1 MKSKYLTIVLLFNTL
16 MPVAQTINISKI
28 ISINDVVANLS
39 TYNLQG
45 KTVLASGRA
54 KFTTNKGF
62 VRILLTDDHGYDLL
76 IYESIPLISPN
87 NVDIFSDIT
96 TEASNI
102 PANLKNCKVRVE
114 IENARLDNLVIKI
127 LANNHTNIQRI
138 VATDRISKINSVL
151 RDKKALWVAGE
162 TSISK
167 MSYEEKKAL
176 FGGKVPDLQ
185 GAEYYMGGIFE
196 LNNKNYQA
204 PTSSE
209 FVDNF
214 DWRNRH
220 GKNWL
225 TSVKNQG
232 NCGSCWAFGALGA
245 VEALVNLYYNR
256 QINLDLS
263 EEQMKAC
270 TNGSCN
276 GGAKGG
282 VDALEYIKRV
292 GVVSE
297 SCLPYTTTDIHVCSD
312 VCNNPDEQ
320 IKIFNYSTFNPYSF
334 VNPIDELKKIVIKH
348 GVLSG
353 RIEDWHHTIALV
365 GFGTIKAGDKIKLG
379 AGNFITVP
387 TNDPRIGQT
396 YWIFKNSWGS
406 LWGDNGYCF
415 ILAEISQLHST
426 RIPKTPI
433 ISKNYKESDIVCE
446 DRDGDGYYWWG
457 IGEKPKTCPNCPDE
471 PDGDDSNPI
480 LGPMDEYGHCKILN
494 NSDLYVRD
502 SVADIGNEPSGVSRM
517 WVSPDIWIEDMD
529 GNKVDPHGNDVY
541 NVCVRVHNKSDYPS
555 SGREVLLLNW
565 TKGGLDLDW
574 NGCWFGMKF
583 FDCDG
588 WKVPR
593 GSYVN
598 DARGTAIPIIQPHR
612 SEVVRVKWLVPR
624 REDYK
629 GCDTT
634 LDKELWHFCLLARI
648 HDGHPIYL
656 EDDSPAN
663 LAEMIVRNNNVALR
677 NITVLESKHNRSI
690 VSVGNPFKELRSF
703 SLLYTLFKNEKGEL
717 LNKYADVYLNM
728 SSNLFELFEKSGFE
742 GKGFKVVDKN
752 KILLTEPTATIE
764 RLVLQPEELYLLE
777 AEVNF
782 FTQEEPENNEFMFD
796 IAEYVDN
803 EKGGKELIGGETYI
817 AIRNSERDSYFK
829 AKAVDNKTV
838 LPAEPVSF
846 RAEPI
851 SEDAVYTWFDQKGDT
866 VARGLNLTVT
876 PTSTQ
881 HYKLEVVATADG
893 FKDYDSVRATVRN
906 GAIVS
911 LSPNPTDNQLT
922 ITYRL
927 AAGITN
933 ATIEISDVQNLSVQ
947 SYPVTA
953 TATTKTV
960 SLAGLTAGTYMVKLI
975 VDGVTVDTRQVIK
988 N

>member
-1 MKSKYLTIVLLFNTL
+1 MKSKYLIIVLLFNTL

-28 ISINDVVANLS
+28 ISINDVVADLS

-185 GAEYYMGGIFE
+185 GAEYYVGGIFE

-204 PTSSE
+204 PTSSD

-225 TSVKNQG
+225 TSVKDQQS
-232 NCGSCWAFGALGA
+232 CGSCAIFSSVGA
-245 VEALVNLYYNR
+245 VEAMTNLYFNKK
-256 QINLDLS
+256 IDIDLS
-263 EEQMKAC
+263 EQQIVSC
-270 TNGSCN
+270 LNGDCQS
-276 GGAKGG
+276 GWMPA
-282 VDALEYIKRV
+282 DALLFCKTS
-292 GVVSE
+292 GVVEE
-297 SCLPYTTTDIHVCSD
+297 SCFPYQMNSSIPCHNICS
-312 VCNNPDEQ
+312 NPNEQ
-320 IKIFNYSTFNPYSF
+320 IKISGKVDFPSSNYPKTEES
-334 VNPIDELKKIVIKH
+334 LKKMLIKFGVI
-348 GVLSG
+348 SG
-353 RIEDWHHTIALV
+353 GIRSWVHALVLV

-379 AGNFITVP
+379 AGNFITIP
-387 TNDPRIGQT
+387 MNDPRIGQT

-406 LWGDNGYCF
+406 WWGDSGYCYVKVD
-415 ILAEISQLHST
+415 IRDIEWTHALL
-426 RIPKTPI
+426 TPI
-433 ISKNYKESDIVCE
+433 TSKNYKESDIVCE

-502 SVADIGNEPSGVSRM
+502 SVGDIGDEPSRVSRM

-648 HDGHPIYL
+648 HDGHPIL
-656 EDDSPAN
+656 HENESS
-663 LAEMIVRNNNVALR
+663 ISVRDLVRDNNNVAWR
-677 NITVLESKHNRSI
+677 NITFLQGKLNKST
-690 VSVGNPFKELRSF
+690 VSVGNPFKEPRSF

-728 SSNLFELFEKSGFE
+728 SSNLFELWQKSDFA

-782 FTQEEPENNEFMFD
+782 FTQEKPENNEFVFD
-796 IAEYVDN
+796 IAEYVDD

-829 AKAVDNKTV
+829 AKAVDDKTV

-953 TATTKTV
+953 TATAKTV
-960 SLAGLTAGTYMVKLI
+960 SLAGLTAGTYVVKLI
-975 VDGVTVDTRQVIK
+975 INGETVDTQQVIK

>member
-1 MKSKYLTIVLLFNTL
+1 MYDIGEPYLLHNQRGASIDLYPFAYN
-16 MPVAQTINISKI
+16 PQTQILRVYYSLIIKI
-28 ISINDVVANLS
+28 DFL
-39 TYNLQG
+39 
-45 KTVLASGRA
+45 
-54 KFTTNKGF
+54 
-62 VRILLTDDHGYDLL
+62 GYDIRNTMPKSAGRNKFFDV
-76 IYESIPLISPN
+76 IY
-87 NVDIFSDIT
+87 
-96 TEASNI
+96 
-102 PANLKNCKVRVE
+102 KNHF
-114 IENARLDNLVIKI
+114 L
-127 LANNHTNIQRI
+127 NH
-138 VATDRISKINSVL
+138 SV
-151 RDKKALWVAGE
+151 
-162 TSISK
+162 
-167 MSYEEKKAL
+167 
-176 FGGKVPDLQ
+176 
-185 GAEYYMGGIFE
+185 
-196 LNNKNYQA
+196 
-204 PTSSE
+204 
-209 FVDNF
+209 
-214 DWRNRH
+214 
-220 GKNWL
+220 
-225 TSVKNQG
+225 
-232 NCGSCWAFGALGA
+232 
-245 VEALVNLYYNR
+245 
-256 QINLDLS
+256 
-263 EEQMKAC
+263 
-270 TNGSCN
+270 
-276 GGAKGG
+276 
-282 VDALEYIKRV
+282 
-292 GVVSE
+292 
-297 SCLPYTTTDIHVCSD
+297 
-312 VCNNPDEQ
+312 
-320 IKIFNYSTFNPYSF
+320 
-334 VNPIDELKKIVIKH
+334 
-348 GVLSG
+348 
-353 RIEDWHHTIALV
+353 
-365 GFGTIKAGDKIKLG
+365 
-379 AGNFITVP
+379 
-387 TNDPRIGQT
+387 
-396 YWIFKNSWGS
+396 
-406 LWGDNGYCF
+406 
-415 ILAEISQLHST
+415 
-426 RIPKTPI
+426 
-433 ISKNYKESDIVCE
+433 
-446 DRDGDGYYWWG
+446 
-457 IGEKPKTCPNCPDE
+457 
-471 PDGDDSNPI
+471 
-480 LGPMDEYGHCKILN
+480 LN
-494 NSDLYVRD
+494 NSRGGYGSEKMLIICKREFIDEMQPFIVHKNNIGLRTEIVAVEDIGNDCNKIKQFIKNSYNKDNQLTFVLLVGDFHQITTFLIGGGGSDPSYSLINGDDNYPDIIVGRFSAENEFQVSNMVYKTIRYETAPKNNQAWFNKGLGIASNDGNGHGDDNQYDWEHLREIRKALLNWRYTSVAELYDGNQGEADAIGNPTEAMVANVVNDGVSIINYTGHGNTYSWATSNFSNINVNRLTNTNKLPFIFSVACLNGNFTLNTCFAETWLRAINNNEAIGAIGFYGSSINQSWQPPMEAQDKFNELFYNENFTTFGELCFNGACSMIDKYKFGGVEMFLTWNYFGDPSVSYVDNTVTVTDLYVRD

-782 FTQEEPENNEFMFD
+782 FTQEDPENNEFTFD
-796 IAEYVDN
+796 IAEYVDD

-829 AKAVDNKTV
+829 AKAVDDKTV

-866 VARGLNLTVT
+866 VAHGLNLTVT

-881 HYKLEVVATADG
+881 HYKLEVIATADG

-933 ATIEISDVQNLSVQ
+933 ATIEISDMQNLSVQ

-960 SLAGLTAGTYMVKLI
+960 SLAGLTAGTYVVKLI
-975 VDGVTVDTRQVIK
+975 VNGETVDTRQVIK

>member
-1 MKSKYLTIVLLFNTL
+1 MKNIVERFLL
-16 MPVAQTINISKI
+16 
-28 ISINDVVANLS
+28 
-39 TYNLQG
+39 
-45 KTVLASGRA
+45 
-54 KFTTNKGF
+54 
-62 VRILLTDDHGYDLL
+62 LLLV
-76 IYESIPLISPN
+76 ICM
-87 NVDIFSDIT
+87 
-96 TEASNI
+96 SNI
-102 PANLKNCKVRVE
+102 Q
-114 IENARLDNLVIKI
+114 
-127 LANNHTNIQRI
+127 TYSQR
-138 VATDRISKINSVL
+138 K
-151 RDKKALWVAGE
+151 
-162 TSISK
+162 
-167 MSYEEKKAL
+167 
-176 FGGKVPDLQ
+176 
-185 GAEYYMGGIFE
+185 
-196 LNNKNYQA
+196 
-204 PTSSE
+204 
-209 FVDNF
+209 
-214 DWRNRH
+214 
-220 GKNWL
+220 
-225 TSVKNQG
+225 
-232 NCGSCWAFGALGA
+232 CGS
-245 VEALVNLYYNR
+245 EMN
-256 QINLDLS
+256 I
-263 EEQMKAC
+263 
-270 TNGSCN
+270 
-276 GGAKGG
+276 
-282 VDALEYIKRV
+282 EYIKKTDPQRYQRIMNLENLTNRIIRQYQYRGLHPNQEV
-292 GVVSE
+292 IIPVVVHVVYNTQEQNISDEQVFSQIKVLNDDFRRENADTINTPQAFRDYAGKFNIKFKLAKVAPNGEPTNGITRTFSVKTGFNYYVNDVKFSSMQGKDAWDTKKYLNIWVCNFTDNSLLGYAQFPSDLQTSPKTDGVV
-297 SCLPYTTTDIHVCSD
+297 I
-312 VCNNPDEQ
+312 
-320 IKIFNYSTFNPYSF
+320 NY
-334 VNPIDELKKIVIKH
+334 K
-348 GVLSG
+348 
-353 RIEDWHHTIALV
+353 A
-365 GFGTIKAGDKIKLG
+365 FGTI
-379 AGNFITVP
+379 GNSL
-387 TNDPRIGQT
+387 DP
-396 YWIFKNSWGS
+396 IFNKGRTTTHEVGHWLN
-406 LWGDNGYCF
+406 LRHIWGDELNCTASDFVDDTPNQYQSSFGCPVF
-415 ILAEISQLHST
+415 
-426 RIPKTPI
+426 PKTDNCTH
-433 ISKNYKESDIVCE
+433 ISPGIMFMNYMDYVNDACMNIFTKGQVNRMFTLFDVNTGIRRDILK
-446 DRDGDGYYWWG
+446 DAIYLTTTL
-457 IGEKPKTCPNCPDE
+457 KA
-471 PDGDDSNPI
+471 
-480 LGPMDEYGHCKILN
+480 
-494 NSDLYVRD
+494 DLYVRD
-502 SVADIGNEPSGVSRM
+502 SVGDIGDEPSRVSRM

-598 DARGTAIPIIQPHR
+598 DARGTVIPIIQPHR

-690 VSVGNPFKELRSF
+690 VSVGNPFKEFRSF

-782 FTQEEPENNEFMFD
+782 FTQEKPENNEFMFD
-796 IAEYVDN
+796 IAEYVDD

-829 AKAVDNKTV
+829 AKAVDDQTV

-893 FKDYDSVRATVRN
+893 FKDYDSVQATVRN

-953 TATTKTV
+953 AATAKTV
-960 SLAGLTAGTYMVKLI
+960 SLASLTAGTYVVKLI
-975 VDGVTVDTRQVIK
+975 INGETVDTRQVIK

>member
-1 MKSKYLTIVLLFNTL
+1 MKKYIYIVLSVLLCLIYQESYSQISTNEKPISFGNTL
-16 MPVAQTINISKI
+16 AKASEQNIPNKVMPSLDMVRINREDKEDDSNGVPPRFGYPHSVNYNLNNSGQWVNLPDGSRLWRLSISCPNALSINLLYDKFWLPDGAKFFVYSYDKKRTLGAFTSVNNKGIRDNLQGFATGLVYSDKIVLEYYEPKNVRNQGIISVAYVVQGYKYINIYDGQKSLGSSGNCQVNVNCSEGQNWQNEKNAVALI
-28 ISINDVVANLS
+28 LVNGNRYCTGSLINTTANDKRPLFLTADHCLGGWANDKKYDAISAPNLNHWSFYWNYEAPGCSNPTEEPPIYSTVGANVVANNSVSDFALISLQEDPQNNSNIKLYYLGWDRSGNSGNGGVGIHHPSGDIKKISQYSIIPQS
-39 TYNLQG
+39 TTYRGDNISSNGTHWRVIWSKGTTEGGSSGSPLINSNRRVIGQLHGGFADCISNGIYGPDKPDWYGKFSVSWTGNGATDNRRKLQPWLDPRNTG
-45 KTVLASGRA
+45 VTVLDG
-54 KFTTNKGF
+54 
-62 VRILLTDDHGYDLL
+62 
-76 IYESIPLISPN
+76 
-87 NVDIFSDIT
+87 
-96 TEASNI
+96 
-102 PANLKNCKVRVE
+102 
-114 IENARLDNLVIKI
+114 
-127 LANNHTNIQRI
+127 
-138 VATDRISKINSVL
+138 
-151 RDKKALWVAGE
+151 
-162 TSISK
+162 
-167 MSYEEKKAL
+167 
-176 FGGKVPDLQ
+176 
-185 GAEYYMGGIFE
+185 MGG
-196 LNNKNYQA
+196 
-204 PTSSE
+204 
-209 FVDNF
+209 
-214 DWRNRH
+214 
-220 GKNWL
+220 
-225 TSVKNQG
+225 
-232 NCGSCWAFGALGA
+232 
-245 VEALVNLYYNR
+245 
-256 QINLDLS
+256 
-263 EEQMKAC
+263 
-270 TNGSCN
+270 
-276 GGAKGG
+276 
-282 VDALEYIKRV
+282 
-292 GVVSE
+292 
-297 SCLPYTTTDIHVCSD
+297 
-312 VCNNPDEQ
+312 NP
-320 IKIFNYSTFNPYSF
+320 P
-334 VNPIDELKKIVIKH
+334 
-348 GVLSG
+348 
-353 RIEDWHHTIALV
+353 A
-365 GFGTIKAGDKIKLG
+365 
-379 AGNFITVP
+379 
-387 TNDPRIGQT
+387 
-396 YWIFKNSWGS
+396 
-406 LWGDNGYCF
+406 
-415 ILAEISQLHST
+415 
-426 RIPKTPI
+426 
-433 ISKNYKESDIVCE
+433 
-446 DRDGDGYYWWG
+446 
-457 IGEKPKTCPNCPDE
+457 
-471 PDGDDSNPI
+471 
-480 LGPMDEYGHCKILN
+480 
-494 NSDLYVRD
+494 DLYVRD

-529 GNKVDPHGNDVY
+529 GNKVDPHGNDFY

-677 NITVLESKHNRSI
+677 NINVLESKYNRSI
-690 VSVGNPFKELRSF
+690 VSVGNPFKKPRSF
-703 SLLYTLFKNEKGEL
+703 SLAYTQFKNEKGEL
-717 LNKYADVYLNM
+717 LYKYADVYLNM

-782 FTQEEPENNEFMFD
+782 FTQEKPENNEFVFD
-796 IAEYVDN
+796 IAEYVDD
-803 EKGGKELIGGETYI
+803 EKEGKELIGGETYI
-817 AIRNSERDSYFK
+817 AIRNPERDSYFK
-829 AKAVDNKTV
+829 AKAVDNKTI

-866 VARGLNLTVT
+866 VAHGLNLTVT

-922 ITYRL
+922 VTYRL

-960 SLAGLTAGTYMVKLI
+960 SLAGLTAGTYVVKLI
-975 VDGVTVDTRQVIK
+975 INGETVDTRQVVK